1 MREDAMQALIL
12 SNTGFG
18 HGSLYPFIHYRDD
31 LKSRFGLEST
41 EIVSDSLQ
49 QKLRDARAFDGEL
62 VVISVPW
69 DTDRCK
75 LADFY
80 RELRRD
86 CPNQRLVHFDY
97 GDSNQSSHF
106 GILPFVDLYL
116 KQYLNTD
123 WNDYRQRFLG
133 GSRFIEY
140 QVEIGMAE
148 DSILSE
154 VWTDLFQSELPA
166 EHEHKLMLGWNFGL
180 WKRMIYLA
188 EGKHEIVLLGKDKPY
203 NFAAAKA
210 KSALD
215 AVRGR
220 RKSIDVY
227 CRATLYAGWTRRHR
241 ESTIAALNQ
250 LGDDYAVVSS
260 TAKVTFSEYY
270 REMAQARIFVSPSG
284 WCEYTPKDYEAMY
297 FGALLL
303 KPSLEHIKTEPDV
316 CFPGETYVPLKWD
329 MSDMLDQCRYYLEH
343 EDERR
348 RIADNAREAYVSY
361 YRERRLVNHIGNL
374 LSRLG
379 LAA

>member
-1 MREDAMQALIL
+1 MQALIL

-18 HGSLYPFIHYRDD
+18 HGSLYPFIHYKDD
-31 LKSRFGLEST
+31 LQSRFGLTSR

-49 QKLRDARAFDGEL
+49 QKLLDARAFTGEL
-62 VVISVPW
+62 IVISVPW

-75 LADFY
+75 LLDFY
-80 RELRRD
+80 RELRRA
-86 CPNQRLVHFDY
+86 CPDQKLVHFDY
-97 GDSNQSSHF
+97 GDGNQSPHF
-106 GILPFVDLYL
+106 GILPQVDLYL

-123 WNDYRQRFLG
+123 WDDYSRRFLG

-140 QVEIGMAE
+140 LVDIGMAE

-154 VWTDLFQSELPA
+154 VWTELFQSELPA
-166 EHEHKLMLGWNFGL
+166 EHAHKLALGWNFGL

-188 EGKHEIVLLGKDKPY
+188 EGKPDLVLLGKDKPHR
-203 NFAAAKA
+203 FAAAKA
-210 KSALD
+210 RAALD
-215 AVRGR
+215 RLRGR
-220 RKSIDVY
+220 DKSIDAY
-227 CRATLYAGWTRRHR
+227 CRATLYAGWTRKHR
-241 ESTIAALNQ
+241 ESTIAELNR
-250 LGDDYAVVSS
+250 LADEYKVVSS
-260 TAKVTFSEYY
+260 TAKVSFSEYY

-329 MSDMLDQCRYYLEH
+329 MSDMLEQCRWYLDH

-348 RIADNAREAYVSY
+348 RIADKAREVYVRY
-361 YRERRLVNHIGNL
+361 YQERRLVDHIGNL

-379 LAA
+379 LVH